1 MRQPLEVRIQSSI
14 RPLPLRAVIRRAL
27 LAAARTEAVAP
38 GSSVGVL
45 VTDDATIRDYNRR
58 YAGVDRSTDVLAFPS
73 DPGAGLGVAAGEA
86 GPELGDIIL
95 SLDHLR
101 VQAAAAGHPVE
112 VEAAT
117 LAVHGFLHLL
127 GYDHASKRDQAR
139 MFARTDKILARAR
152 LAAAPQ

>member
-1 MRQPLEVRIQSSI
+1 MTRRRPLDVQVRSSY

-27 LAAARTEAVAP
+27 RAAANHEEVSE

-45 VTDDATIRDYNRR
+45 VCDDATIRDYNLRF
-58 YAGVDRSTDVLAFPS
+58 AGEDHATDVLSFRS
-73 DPGAGLGVAAGEA
+73 DAQRHE
-86 GPELGDIIL
+86 ETEFGDIIL

-101 VQAAAAGHPVE
+101 EQAQAAGHSLD

-127 GYDHASKRDQAR
+127 GYDHARKPDERR
-139 MFARTDKILARAR
+139 MFARTAEIVDTLGLQR
-152 LAAAPQ
+152 